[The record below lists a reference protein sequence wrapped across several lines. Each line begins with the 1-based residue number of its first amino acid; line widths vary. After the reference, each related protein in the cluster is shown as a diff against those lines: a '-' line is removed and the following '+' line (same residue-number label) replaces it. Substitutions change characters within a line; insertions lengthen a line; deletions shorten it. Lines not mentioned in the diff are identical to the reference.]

1 MVDERFPLPDDGMI
15 PETYQQKIDK
25 LKCTCPG
32 GAIIKPAPLP
42 SATVNIGDVIADQ
55 ARLLQAFTSAY
66 GMITVIL
73 RMIACIIDVICA
85 INNPFTLIPAVIRLF
100 GTCLPDFILLF
111 PQLAIPAIII
121 CLLKILL
128 AIIEYILEVIV
139 PLLTDIINNLSLIAT
154 LIQER
159 NTDAVNAVAFKLA
172 ALIKEL
178 FNVIGILA
186 ALDVLFTMIEALIKA
201 AMAIPCGGGG
211 GSCPGCGDDQCPE
224 VIKQASINGNDG
236 VLTYFTTGDE
246 DLDYELRFSSA
257 THRNDFLTIREFFPA
272 GIDYSEVTDRDKIA
286 YILDAYQMVGS
297 PPSIV
302 NNKSYVVT
310 GIRSSGVLEIEL
322 LRNEF
327 LSDGYFSN
335 LVGGFAFTSN
345 KDIRFGTDTATFD
358 SSWLGKKIQ
367 LEDELYSDNND
378 EGPYFEIKQVYDAYN
393 VRLNDGTTE
402 WDFTGGSN
410 PARHITWREPPIVS
424 SSVAGSNY
432 FFSLEINH
440 EELLRHDLIGV
451 GCHPA
456 VSATAAATNAKFP
469 LPTTLPSLPTPPNLE
484 NCVAAL
490 APINVDSQYIIDNYD
505 VMAAAAPGVADCL
518 TDTLSSFQDDIVNY
532 VNQIYPP
539 IMDKEASLLSAEPTA
554 QIVGGEIDGYFTPID
569 LQGGLMG
576 LGLPAGTLNAEI
588 VADGGTISATTEVL
602 DEYGAPTGE
611 YMATLTSDVPAVINI
626 SANLDGYEVSD
637 FDGYAF
643 VTRYVTVEFV
653 KPTSLR
659 QRIGDMTEPL
669 GAGSS
674 AEK

>member
-1 MVDERFPLPDDGMI
+1 MVDERFPLPEDGMI

-55 ARLLQAFTSAY
+55 ARLLQAFTSVY
-66 GMITVIL
+66 GMITVVI

-85 INNPFTLIPAVIRLF
+85 INNPFALIPAVIRLF

-111 PQLAIPAIII
+111 PQLAIPAIIV

-128 AIIEYILEVIV
+128 AIVEYILEVIV
-139 PLLTDIINNLSLIAT
+139 PLLVDIVNNLSLLAN

-178 FNVIGILA
+178 FNVVGILS

-201 AMAIPCGGGG
+201 AMAIPCGGSG
-211 GSCPGCGDDQCPE
+211 GSCPGCGDDQCPD
-224 VIKQASINGNDG
+224 VIKQASIDGNDG
-236 VLTYFTTGDE
+236 VMTYFITGPDP
-246 DLDYELRFSSA
+246 LDFEIRFSSA
-257 THRNDFLTIREFFPA
+257 VHRNDFLTIREFFPA
-272 GIDYSEVTDRDKIA
+272 GVDYSEITDRDKIA
-286 YILDAYQMVGS
+286 YILDAYQVTGS
-297 PPSIV
+297 PPT
-302 NNKSYVVT
+302 NTNERSYVVT
-310 GIRSSGVLEIEL
+310 SVRSNGTLEIEPL
-322 LRNEF
+322 KNEF
-327 LSDGYFSN
+327 IADGYFSN
-335 LVGGFAFTSN
+335 LVGGVAFGSAL
-345 KDIRFGTDTATFD
+345 DIRFGTDTETFD
-358 SSWLGKKIQ
+358 SSWVGKYLDII
-367 LEDELYSDNND
+367 DESDSNNN
-378 EGPYFEIKQVYDAYN
+378 GTYEIKQVYDSKN
-393 VRLNDGTTE
+393 VRLNDGIINWTYP
-402 WDFTGGSN
+402 GGSN
-410 PARHITWREPPIVS
+410 PARHIEWRESAVVS
-424 SSVAGSNY
+424 SSIAGSNY

-469 LPTTLPSLPTPPNLE
+469 LPTSLPSLPTPPNLE

-490 APINVDSQYIIDNYD
+490 APITVNSQYIIDNYD
-505 VMAAAAPGVADCL
+505 AMAAAAPGVADCL
-518 TDTLSSFQDDIVNY
+518 TNTLSSFSDEMVNY
-532 VNQIYPP
+532 INQIYPP
-539 IMDKEASLLSAEPTA
+539 TMDKEASLLSAIPTL

-588 VADGGTISATTEVL
+588 AADGGTISATTEVL

-611 YMATLTSDVPAVINI
+611 YMATLTSDIPAVINI
-626 SANLDGYEVSD
+626 SASLDGYEVSD
-637 FDGYAF
+637 FDGYNF
-643 VTRYVTVEFV
+643 LTRYVTVEFV
-653 KPTSLR
+653 EPSTLR
-659 QRIGDMTEPL
+659 RRIDMTEPL
-669 GAGSS
+669 GVGSS
-674 AEK
+674 AER